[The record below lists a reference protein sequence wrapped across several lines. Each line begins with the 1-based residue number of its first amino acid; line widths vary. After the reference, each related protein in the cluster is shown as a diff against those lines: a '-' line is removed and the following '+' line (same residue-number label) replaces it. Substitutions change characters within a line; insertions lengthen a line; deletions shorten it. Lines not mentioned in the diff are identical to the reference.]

1 MSTEKITAYPEI
13 TKTVIEGDNV
23 VSVIQ
28 GDYDLDKV
36 IAHIETSIAMV
47 RRYEKMGYYTLAKPE
62 FVSEVITTFT
72 DLEVKRK
79 DVIQKLQ
86 ESNIDCRPIVTGNFT
101 KNEVMK
107 FFDYEIHNELMNA
120 DYLHE
125 NGFFVGNSQ
134 VCLEKEITLLA
145 EVLAEIRKVFMK

>member
-72 DLEVKRK
+72 DLEVNRK
-79 DVIQKLQ
+79 DVIRANNFMDIQGYQ
-86 ESNIDCRPIVTGNFT
+86 ECNRVWQLPDEMKVQVSQMLYGFYITYDEENWEDFGVEMID
-101 KNEVMK
+101 
-107 FFDYEIHNELMNA
+107 D
-120 DYLHE
+120 
-125 NGFFVGNSQ
+125 NS
-134 VCLEKEITLLA
+134 
-145 EVLAEIRKVFMK
+145 

>member
-13 TKTVIEGDNV
+13 TKTVIEGDDV

-72 DLEVKRK
+72 DLEVNRK
-79 DVIQKLQ
+79 DVIRANNFMDIQGYQ
-86 ESNIDCRPIVTGNFT
+86 ECNRVWQLPDEMKVQVSQMLYGFYITYDEENWEDFSVEMID
-101 KNEVMK
+101 
-107 FFDYEIHNELMNA
+107 D
-120 DYLHE
+120 
-125 NGFFVGNSQ
+125 NS
-134 VCLEKEITLLA
+134 
-145 EVLAEIRKVFMK
+145 